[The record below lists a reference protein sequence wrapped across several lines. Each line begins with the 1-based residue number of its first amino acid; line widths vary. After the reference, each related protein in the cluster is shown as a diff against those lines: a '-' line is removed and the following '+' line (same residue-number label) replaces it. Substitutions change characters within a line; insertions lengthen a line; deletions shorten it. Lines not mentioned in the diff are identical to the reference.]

1 MTTKNLLLVFVA
13 LVALSPCNA
22 FTLLKED
29 PICENVNACFEY
41 CENFVDGITGSPS
54 QECCDNLMILNG
66 NVNDE
71 DDGVRRYCSCI
82 EDFSNNHDHPP
93 YLHDCSS
100 TSHGL
105 ACGPSGLSVLC
116 SVRSTDSGRYR

>member
-13 LVALSPCNA
+13 LVVLSPCNA

-93 YLHDCSS
+93 YLRSRIKLLNQICSIHLKFPISEHMDCSK
-100 TSHGL
+100 L
-105 ACGPSGLSVLC
+105 
-116 SVRSTDSGRYR
+116 